1 MGKLAAA
8 LAMLSFA
15 TAVRAVPPFITDD
28 SDTQGAGHWQLEL
41 IGEHV
46 HHKHSA
52 QTDGATVS
60 QLRQITV
67 ASSVLTYGWSERLD
81 LAVTLNALATRV
93 EEDGALQSK
102 ASGAGDTI
110 LEAKWRFYEDEGTSL
125 AVKTSLSLPTGDENR
140 GLGTGK
146 VSGALNFILGH
157 AAGPWV
163 LMANAAFI
171 RVRYERAEDEQSS
184 HSHLRRLSASAT
196 YEIHENW
203 RLAAE
208 LGQRTN
214 ASKDDPFLPG
224 RNGNYAMLGAIWSPS
239 EDADFAFG
247 VRRAASSGEYDW
259 AVNAG
264 AVFRW

>member
-1 MGKLAAA
+1 MKLVAA
-8 LAMLSFA
+8 LVMLTLA
-15 TAVRAVPPFITDD
+15 TAARAAPPFITDD
-28 SDTQGAGHWQLEL
+28 SGTQGEGHWQLEL

-60 QLRQITV
+60 QLRQITA
-67 ASSVLTYGWSERLD
+67 ASSVLTYGWSERVD
-81 LAVTLNALATRV
+81 VAVTLNALATRL
-93 EEDGALQSK
+93 EEDGTLQSK
-102 ASGAGDTI
+102 ASGVSDTI
-110 LEAKWRFYEDEGTSL
+110 LEAKWRFYEDEGSGL

-146 VSGALNFILGH
+146 ASGGLNLILTH
-157 AAGPWV
+157 SAGDWTW
-163 LMANAAFI
+163 MANAAFI
-171 RVRYERAEDEQSS
+171 HARYKRAEDQQSS
-184 HSHLRRLSASAT
+184 HSRLRRFSAGAT
-196 YEIHENW
+196 YEMREGW

-224 RNGNYAMLGAIWSPS
+224 RNGSYAMLGAIWSPS
-239 EDADFAFG
+239 KDADFALG

-259 AVNAG
+259 AVDAG